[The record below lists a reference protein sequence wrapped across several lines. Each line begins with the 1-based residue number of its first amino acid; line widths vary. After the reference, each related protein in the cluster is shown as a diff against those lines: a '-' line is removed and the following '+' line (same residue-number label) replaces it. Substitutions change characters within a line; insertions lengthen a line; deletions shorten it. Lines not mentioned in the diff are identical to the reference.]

1 MSNQT
6 QPTKKTEPTLTEFY
20 VTETYIVRAKTIDDA
35 WAMVDSN
42 DFDYQSMDKY
52 NISIQPNF

>member
-1 MSNQT
+1 MT
-6 QPTKKTEPTLTEFY
+6 TKTKPQEPVLTEFF
-20 VTETYIVRAKTIDDA
+20 VTETYIVKAKTIDHA

-52 NISIQPNF
+52 NLDIQPNF